1 MNGKTEIQKMSDE
14 RRKVKCWGSKF
25 PIEFLDF
32 LSETAKKYNMPK
44 NRLIMRAIETYAR
57 ILDNQLDKEQMK

>member
-32 LSETAKKYNMPK
+32 LSATAKKYNMPK
-44 NRLIMRAIETYAR
+44 NRLIMQAVKM
-57 ILDNQLDKEQMK
+57 LDKQLDKE